1 MKLDHPNVL
10 LLFGTTSG
18 FGPFP
23 AMVCP
28 WLENGTLTSYLERHG
43 VGLELMQLLTLVR
56 MIFLLI
62 EYVDCFDA
70 VDSRCRFRLAVP

>member
-10 LLFGTTSG
+10 SLFGTTSG

-28 WLENGTLTSYLERHG
+28 WLENGTLTSYLERSDAN
-43 VGLELMQLLTLVR
+43 LKIRQLLELVR
-56 MIFLLI
+56 MT
-62 EYVDCFDA
+62 YVADYKY
-70 VDSRCRFRLAVP
+70 

>member
-10 LLFGTTSG
+10 SLFGTTSG

-28 WLENGTLTSYLERHG
+28 WLENGTLTSYLERCDAN
-43 VGLELMQLLTLVR
+43 LKIRQLLELVR
-56 MIFLLI
+56 MT
-62 EYVDCFDA
+62 YVA
-70 VDSRCRFRLAVP
+70 NYKY